1 VDGSVELLHRVTQ
14 ATVALAAQ
22 IPAEHPSAA
31 VLGTARFGTGSVV
44 APLGLILTVNYV
56 VLGADDVTVM
66 DLAGRE
72 HSASLV
78 AQDFLTGIAVLRIE
92 ADDIAGLPLGSSQQL
107 ACGVDVLT
115 VAAAG
120 RGERRVAA
128 GAVTSLETFD
138 AYWEYRLDRAIWS
151 TCNNPG
157 LAGGPVC
164 DTRGRLVGI
173 ASLSLGNLARASL
186 AIPAENFS
194 DHADELIA
202 NGGRVTRSRRAWIG
216 MFCYA
221 LPDRTVVA
229 GLIPGSPG
237 QIYGLEPGDVVVGVG
252 SHRIR
257 DRADLYERIW
267 DIEPGASLELGV
279 YRDGSLRSL
288 RITTGDAEDFFA

>member
-157 LAGGPVC
+157 LAGGC
-164 DTRGRLVGI
+164 
-173 ASLSLGNLARASL
+173 
-186 AIPAENFS
+186 
-194 DHADELIA
+194 
-202 NGGRVTRSRRAWIG
+202 RVTPGGADG
-216 MFCYA
+216 A
-221 LPDRTVVA
+221 AGVA
-229 GLIPGSPG
+229 EFAVNGVDHVRVLRNRQPRGVMLA
-237 QIYGLEPGDVVVGVG
+237 QNQQAVVV
-252 SHRIR
+252 I
-257 DRADLYERIW
+257 
-267 DIEPGASLELGV
+267 
-279 YRDGSLRSL
+279 
-288 RITTGDAEDFFA
+288 